1 MSSNKTPFCGV
12 CYKAGKATDV
22 YTNHWT
28 RASPDPKSKVTC
40 PTILNTVCKYCKE
53 KGHTMKYCRMLN
65 NKKSRNEEKKEVD
78 KEEDQKDTKND
89 VDGYVKI
96 TPLTTKTWASVAKM
110 TTPEKRLSLIHPDE
124 LTPNEDDG
132 KLNEP
137 STTKQEMS
145 SIARS
150 MPKIKDWSEY
160 TDDEEEIEYDYD
172 YEYRTSQDNRPC
184 SPLEPPY

>member
-1 MSSNKTPFCGV
+1 
-12 CYKAGKATDV
+12 
-22 YTNHWT
+22 
-28 RASPDPKSKVTC
+28 
-40 PTILNTVCKYCKE
+40 
-53 KGHTMKYCRMLN
+53 
-65 NKKSRNEEKKEVD
+65 
-78 KEEDQKDTKND
+78 
-89 VDGYVKI
+89 
-96 TPLTTKTWASVAKM
+96 M

-124 LTPNEDDG
+124 LTPDEDDG

-160 TDDEEEIEYDYD
+160 TDDEEDIEYDYD
-172 YEYRTSQDNRPC
+172 YEYRSSQDNRPC